1 MQIMKTILVVDD
13 DSRMVK
19 LLNMYLAPVYK
30 VCSAKGGSIAIEFLK
45 NHKPD
50 LIILDYKMPGLDGPA
65 TFDIIKGMDG
75 CDKIPVIFLTGVT
88 NKHLIKECMDKKP
101 AGYLV
106 KPVAREELLAK
117 AGEILEKFID

>member
-1 MQIMKTILVVDD
+1 MKTILVVDD
-13 DSRMVK
+13 DSRMLK

-65 TFDIIKGMDG
+65 TFDIIKVGRGVRSMDTL
-75 CDKIPVIFLTGVT
+75 LTDRQL
-88 NKHLIKECMDKKP
+88 LI
-101 AGYLV
+101 
-106 KPVAREELLAK
+106 
-117 AGEILEKFID
+117 

>member
-1 MQIMKTILVVDD
+1 MKTILVVDD
-13 DSRMVK
+13 DSRMLK

-65 TFDIIKGMDG
+65 TFDIIKGM
-75 CDKIPVIFLTGVT
+75 CIL
-88 NKHLIKECMDKKP
+88 HSL
-101 AGYLV
+101 A
-106 KPVAREELLAK
+106 VANA
-117 AGEILEKFID
+117 F

>member
-1 MQIMKTILVVDD
+1 MKTILVVDD
-13 DSRMVK
+13 DSRMLK

-75 CDKIPVIFLTGVT
+75 CDKIPVILRELRTNTLLKSVWTRNRQGILSNLWQGKNFLQ
-88 NKHLIKECMDKKP
+88 
-101 AGYLV
+101 
-106 KPVAREELLAK
+106 KPVR
-117 AGEILEKFID
+117 F

>member
-1 MQIMKTILVVDD
+1 MKTILVVDD
-13 DSRMVK
+13 DSRMLK

-101 AGYLV
+101 AGYLSNLWQGKNFLQ
-106 KPVAREELLAK
+106 KPVR
-117 AGEILEKFID
+117 F